1 MTKLK
6 ASLWLL
12 FLILVAAPIAYTG
25 YLNQDYFLQTN
36 SLSLLLE
43 KPVSI
48 DYSTPEITNL
58 GYWVGCIVLT
68 WLIVSIVRLPKFF
81 RTRKTIKL
89 LEEQVASQKLEI
101 AQLLEG
107 QKTAPT
113 EQPSTEDQTQ
123 PEDTAISNEAAVA
136 AEKATL

>member
-12 FLILVAAPIAYTG
+12 FLILVAAPTAYTG

-123 PEDTAISNEAAVA
+123 SEDTAISNEAAVT